1 MKILE
6 YHEIVAGQP
15 EEIHAVSAQRFAD
28 QLAWLSDQ
36 DYQVIRLGDWI
47 DLARHQSLNS
57 ERLIAISFDD
67 GYRDNYGRAF
77 PLLQARNYPATIFLV
92 SAAIGKTSAWR
103 EGWLAESPMLTWAQV
118 REMRQAGIE
127 FGSHTMSHADLT
139 RLDPKTIA
147 DELQQ
152 SRKDIENHV
161 GESVTL
167 FSYPFSQLNRE
178 IKRLAAQAGYQAA
191 CTYQPF
197 YVGGPGRDRFA
208 YQRVGIL
215 ANDSLEDF
223 AQKINASLSRRLK
236 WTRYRLRQFL
246 RPLLRF
252 DE

>member
-15 EEIHAVSAQRFAD
+15 QEIHAVSAQLFAD

-36 DYQVIRLGDWI
+36 GYQVVRLGDWV
-47 DLARHQSLNS
+47 DLAQRKSLNG
-57 ERLIAISFDD
+57 ERLIALSFDD
-67 GYRDNYGRAF
+67 GYRDNYERAF
-77 PLLQARNYPATIFLV
+77 PLLQARNFPATIFLV

-103 EGWLAESPMLTWAQV
+103 EGALAESPMLTWAQV
-118 REMRQAGIE
+118 DEMRRAGIE
-127 FGSHTMSHADLT
+127 FGSHTLSHADLT
-139 RLDPKTIA
+139 RLDHKTIA

-152 SRKDIENHV
+152 SRKDIENHL
-161 GESVTL
+161 GEPVTL
-167 FSYPFSQLNRE
+167 FSYPFSKLNRE
-178 IKRLAAQAGYQAA
+178 IKHQAAKAGYQGA

-197 YVGGPGRDRFA
+197 YVGGPGCDRFA

-223 AQKINASLSRRLK
+223 AQKINASLPRRLK
-236 WTRYRLRQFL
+236 WTRYRVRQFL